1 MALQTISAPAPA
13 PVFTRAVARRLLA
26 TFRLSKVGL
35 WLPVSLF
42 VLILLFCFLGPTIF
56 RMPSPV
62 DSSIFSSNRPIGSRG
77 HILGTDPLGN
87 DLLSRLCFGGRVSV
101 EVGFGAVAI
110 GFFVGSNLGM
120 IAGYFGGKLESTIMR
135 CLDVLLAFPALILAM
150 SVSAFLGPSER
161 NEIFAIA
168 FFTVPLYARL
178 SRATTLRLREREYVL
193 ASRLMGGRPRWVT
206 LRHVYPN
213 VLPTL
218 ITFAPLGIGTV
229 MLLEAA
235 LSFLGLGIR
244 PPAPSWGNMLTTGE
258 QYITQY
264 PINLYEPAV
273 ALLITVVLL
282 NLIGEQVRMR
292 WSK

>member
-1 MALQTISAPAPA
+1 MALLTIRRSTERTSPALI
-13 PVFTRAVARRLLA
+13 RRLRT
-26 TFRLSKVGL
+26 TFQFSKIGL

-42 VLILLFCFLGPTIF
+42 LLVVAFCFLGPTIF
-56 RMPSPV
+56 HMPSPV
-62 DSSIFSSNRPIGSRG
+62 DSNIFNSNRPIGSRG

-87 DLLSRLCFGGRVSV
+87 DLLSRLCFGGRVSI
-101 EVGFGAVAI
+101 EVGFGAVGI
-110 GFFVGSNLGM
+110 GFLIGSNLGM
-120 IAGYFGGKLESTIMR
+120 IAGYFGGKLETVIMR

-168 FFTVPLYARL
+168 FLTVPLYARL

-206 LRHVYPN
+206 LRHIYPN

-258 QYITQY
+258 QYLSQY
-264 PINLYEPAV
+264 PINLYEPAI